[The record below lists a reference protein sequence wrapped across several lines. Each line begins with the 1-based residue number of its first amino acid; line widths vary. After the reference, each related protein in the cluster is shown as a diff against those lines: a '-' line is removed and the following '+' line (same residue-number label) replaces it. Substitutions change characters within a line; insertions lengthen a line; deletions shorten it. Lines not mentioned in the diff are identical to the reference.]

1 MKLAIKDSAITWR
14 TYSRGNRTLDIES
27 KDFRII
33 LLDSDNQE
41 IMQIKKTN
49 SLDLAKA
56 ELEILCNKLG
66 LSPFDE

>member
-14 TYSRGNRTLDIES
+14 TYSRGNRTLDIED

-41 IMQIKKTN
+41 IMQIKKTD
-49 SLDLAKA
+49 SFDLAKS
-56 ELEILCNKLG
+56 ELETLCIELKLN
-66 LSPFDE
+66 SIE